1 MKRSWIQ
8 ITSLA
13 LTAVLAAAV
22 FWQGVRLEALER
34 QLRTG
39 LDGLEDVARTEADNA
54 ARRVETAL
62 REEAEVITD
71 YALVPTGLDQD
82 TRSLTADWTVSLRAW
97 SADTH
102 VQAELPAGG
111 ETQTLSLTHQG
122 GGVFS
127 APVSLPVELEGGIG
141 PAVVTVTTGGVSS
154 VESLGGWESI
164 TQLLPVQ
171 CSGSGGGYT
180 LKLQNGKAEL
190 TGWNVDLEDD
200 SGAAASVQSPVFRL
214 LQNGEMVQELP
225 GQQVREEETVTVRY
239 ACTDWQPQPCTA
251 GDELA
256 VTFTC
261 TDGSGLTYT
270 FTLARYQIAEDG
282 TLGESYEDSDAY
294 PTLTWE

>member
-8 ITSLA
+8 IASLA

-22 FWQGVRLEALER
+22 FWQGVRLDALER
-34 QLRTG
+34 KLQAG
-39 LDGLEDVARTEADNA
+39 LDELEDVARTEADNA

-62 REEAEVITD
+62 QEDAQVITD
-71 YALVPTGLDQD
+71 HALVPTGLDRE
-82 TRSLTADWTVSLRAW
+82 TRTLTADWTVTLRQW
-97 SADTH
+97 SADTR
-102 VQAELPAGG
+102 VQAELPVGG

-127 APVSLPVELEGGIG
+127 APVSLPVETESGIG
-141 PAVVTVTTGGVSS
+141 PAAVTVTTGGVSS

-164 TQLLPVQ
+164 TQLLPVH

-190 TGWNVDLEDD
+190 TGWEIYLEDEH
-200 SGAAASVQSPVFRL
+200 GAPAAVHSPMFRL
-214 LQNGEMVQELP
+214 LQNGEMVQALP
-225 GQQVREEETVTVRY
+225 GQQLRENGTVRY
-239 ACTDWQPQPCTA
+239 VCTDWQPQPCAA

-256 VTFTC
+256 VTLTC
-261 TDGSGLTYT
+261 TDSFGLTYT

-282 TLGESYEDSDAY
+282 SLLESCEESDAY
-294 PTLTWE
+294 PALTWE